1 MRSLFSGEICA
12 AADKF
17 KFALEQG
24 FEILFLRILLLNV
37 EFSANSAAEILRGR
51 ILSFRICAQSAFRG
65 LVKTLQSKILLSRIL
80 SSEALLRK
88 ILLGRNPRLGAS
100 SDGIALLAIF
110 RKRRNSLLVASS
122 RKISYPWIYERK
134 ISARKISF
142 FEILKTPTFKISQ
155 ALFYRTSTAP
165 RSLGAS
171 NFASRNP
178 FAAPANVANEN
189 FCAMRAV
196 KFIKFTGSAS
206 SSETAPSLALT
217 AAADRTQAASFTA
230 ANFAAIKAV
239 KARPVAIKAIIAK
252 VANALNLTSSRVF
265 ARLKNG
271 SDLKEASR
279 AH

>member
-17 KFALEQG
+17 KFTLERS
-24 FEILFLRILLLNV
+24 FEILFSRVLLLGV
-37 EFSANSAAEILRGR
+37 EFPANSAAEILRGR
-51 ILSFRICAQSAFRG
+51 ILSFRTRAQSASRG
-65 LVKTLQSKILLSRIL
+65 LIKTLRSKISPSKILRNV
-80 SSEALLRK
+80 ALLRG

-110 RKRRNSLLVASS
+110 RKRRNSLLGASS

-134 ISARKISF
+134 IPARKISF

-155 ALFYRTSTAP
+155 VLFYRASVAP
-165 RSLGAS
+165 RSLGTS

-178 FAAPANVANEN
+178 LAAPANVANEN

-206 SSETAPSLALT
+206 GSETAPSFTLAV
-217 AAADRTQAASFTA
+217 AANRTQAASFTA
-230 ANFAAIKAV
+230 ENSVAAKAV
-239 KARPVAIKAIIAK
+239 KVRPVIIKAIIAK
-252 VANALNLTSSRVF
+252 FANALNLASSCIFV
-265 ARLKNG
+265 RLKSG

-279 AH
+279 AY

>member
-1 MRSLFSGEICA
+1 MRSIFSGKICA

-17 KFALEQG
+17 KFTLEQG
-24 FEILFLRILLLNV
+24 FEILFSHVLLDGV
-37 EFSANSAAEILRGR
+37 KFPANSAVKILNGK
-51 ILSFRICAQSAFRG
+51 IPP
-65 LVKTLQSKILLSRIL
+65 SKILSNV
-80 SSEALLRK
+80 ALLRG
-88 ILLGRNPRLGAS
+88 ILLGRNP
-100 SDGIALLAIF
+100 
-110 RKRRNSLLVASS
+110 LLVASS

-134 ISARKISF
+134 IPARKISF
-142 FEILKTPTFKISQ
+142 FEILQTLPFKISQ
-155 ALFYRTSTAP
+155 ALFYRTSIAS
-165 RSLGAS
+165 RSLGAL

-178 FAAPANVANEN
+178 LAAPANVASEN
-189 FCAMRAV
+189 SCAKRAV

-206 SSETAPSLALT
+206 GFETAPSLALT

-230 ANFAAIKAV
+230 ANFAATKAV

-252 VANALNLTSSRVF
+252 VEKLLNLDTSRVF

>member
-12 AADKF
+12 AAYKF
-17 KFALEQG
+17 KFTVEWG
-24 FEILFLRILLLNV
+24 FEILFSRVLLGDV
-37 EFSANSAAEILRGR
+37 KFQANSAVKILNGK
-51 ILSFRICAQSAFRG
+51 IPP
-65 LVKTLQSKILLSRIL
+65 SKILSNV
-80 SSEALLRK
+80 ALLRG
-88 ILLGRNPRLGAS
+88 ILLGRNP
-100 SDGIALLAIF
+100 
-110 RKRRNSLLVASS
+110 LLVASS

-134 ISARKISF
+134 IPAHKISF
-142 FEILKTPTFKISQ
+142 FEILKTPTFKILQ
-155 ALFYRTSTAP
+155 ALFYCASVAP

-178 FAAPANVANEN
+178 FVALINVASEN
-189 FCAMRAV
+189 SCAMRAV

-230 ANFAAIKAV
+230 ANFAATKAV

>member
-1 MRSLFSGEICA
+1 MISFFSGEICA

-17 KFALEQG
+17 KFTLGQG
-24 FEILFLRILLLNV
+24 FEILFSHVLILSV
-37 EFSANSAAEILRGR
+37 EFPANFAAKILNGK
-51 ILSFRICAQSAFRG
+51 ISLFRTSTQSASRG
-65 LVKTLQSKILLSRIL
+65 LVKTLRSEISPSKILSNV
-80 SSEALLRK
+80 ALLRG

-122 RKISYPWIYERK
+122 RKIPYPWIYERK
-134 ISARKISF
+134 IPARKISF
-142 FEILKTPTFKISQ
+142 FEILKTLPFKISQ
-155 ALFYRTSTAP
+155 ALFYRANTAP
-165 RSLGAS
+165 RSLGAL
-171 NFASRNP
+171 NFTLQNP
-178 FAAPANVANEN
+178 LAVSANVASEN
-189 FCAMRAV
+189 SCAMRAV

-217 AAADRTQAASFTA
+217 VAANRTQA

-239 KARPVAIKAIIAK
+239 KARSIAIKAVIAK
-252 VANALNLTSSRVF
+252 IEKLLNLTTSHVF

>member
-17 KFALEQG
+17 KFAFERS
-24 FEILFLRILLLNV
+24 FEILFSYVLLGDV
-37 EFSANSAAEILRGR
+37 KFPSNSAVKILNGK
-51 ILSFRICAQSAFRG
+51 IPP
-65 LVKTLQSKILLSRIL
+65 SKILRNG
-80 SSEALLRK
+80 ALLRG

-100 SDGIALLAIF
+100 SYGIALLAIF

-134 ISARKISF
+134 IPARKISF
-142 FEILKTPTFKISQ
+142 FEILQTPTFKISQ
-155 ALFYRTSTAP
+155 ALFYRTSISP
-165 RSLGAS
+165 RSLGAL
-171 NFASRNP
+171 NFALQNP
-178 FAAPANVANEN
+178 LAAPAIVASEN
-189 FCAMRAV
+189 SCAKRAV
-196 KFIKFTGSAS
+196 KFIKFAGSAS

-230 ANFAAIKAV
+230 ANFAATKAV

-265 ARLKNG
+265 ARLKNW
-271 SDLKEASR
+271 SDLKEVSR

>member
-17 KFALEQG
+17 KFTLEQG

-51 ILSFRICAQSAFRG
+51 ILSFRTRAQSASRG
-65 LVKTLQSKILLSRIL
+65 LIKTLRSKISPSKILRNV
-80 SSEALLRK
+80 ALLRG

-110 RKRRNSLLVASS
+110 RKRRNSLLGASS

-134 ISARKISF
+134 IPARKISF

-155 ALFYRTSTAP
+155 VLFYRASVAP
-165 RSLGAS
+165 RSLGTS

-178 FAAPANVANEN
+178 LAAPANVANEN

-206 SSETAPSLALT
+206 SSEAAPSFALT

-230 ANFAAIKAV
+230 ANFAATKAV
-239 KARPVAIKAIIAK
+239 KVRPVIIKAIIAK
-252 VANALNLTSSRVF
+252 VANALNLATSRVF
-265 ARLKNG
+265 ARLKNR
-271 SDLKEASR
+271 SDLKEASH

>member
-1 MRSLFSGEICA
+1 VRSIFSGKICA

-17 KFALEQG
+17 KFAFERS
-24 FEILFLRILLLNV
+24 FEILFSYVLLGDV
-37 EFSANSAAEILRGR
+37 KFPSNSAVKILNGK
-51 ILSFRICAQSAFRG
+51 IPP
-65 LVKTLQSKILLSRIL
+65 SKILSN
-80 SSEALLRK
+80 EALLCK
-88 ILLGRNPRLGAS
+88 ILLGRNPLLG
-100 SDGIALLAIF
+100 
-110 RKRRNSLLVASS
+110 ASS

-134 ISARKISF
+134 IPARKISF

-155 ALFYRTSTAP
+155 ALFYCASVAP

-206 SSETAPSLALT
+206 SSETAPSLTLT
-217 AAADRTQAASFTA
+217 AAADRTQTASFTA
-230 ANFAAIKAV
+230 ANFAATKAA
-239 KARPVAIKAIIAK
+239 KEKPIAIKAIIAK
-252 VANALNLTSSRVF
+252 VANALNLATSRVF
-265 ARLKNG
+265 AHLKNG